1 MIEQLEFE
9 DYSKNDATWAVG
21 RVIVDWHDQ
30 AAKSAKNYLE
40 MTTFSRKGLI
50 DQLVF
55 EGYTRK
61 QAEYGVGKTGL

>member
-1 MIEQLEFE
+1 M
-9 DYSKNDATWAVG
+9 
-21 RVIVDWHDQ
+21 DWHDQ

>member
-1 MIEQLEFE
+1 
-9 DYSKNDATWAVG
+9 
-21 RVIVDWHDQ
+21 
-30 AAKSAKNYLE
+30 